1 MSISSSTAIDERLP
15 FQLYSDLH
23 LELIED
29 PFGFPRF
36 ERHKDVLVLA
46 GDIGHISSAT
56 FRNFM
61 NYCSLLWDHVVFV
74 PGNREFYSES
84 KTYAHLYSEY
94 VKYFNEFSN
103 VYFLNC
109 DALEFGHFFSS
120 RIAVRSTN
128 DFVLFGATMWS
139 PIQPKWDD
147 GRQRIQGFDQPSE
160 SWEHMLAL
168 RTFLERHRTDHSKKM
183 YVVTHFPIVRD
194 PERVVSEEYVTQP
207 ADKMRYFMC
216 GWLNCFPLV
225 WTRKISA
232 VCSGH
237 THHPFDFVFKDVR
250 NVSNP
255 RGFPS
260 EAVVA
265 GFKPDGVF

>member
-1 MSISSSTAIDERLP
+1 MDYVSST
-15 FQLYSDLH
+15 
-23 LELIED
+23 
-29 PFGFPRF
+29 
-36 ERHKDVLVLA
+36 
-46 GDIGHISSAT
+46 
-56 FRNFM
+56 
-61 NYCSLLWDHVVFV
+61 WDHVVFV

-94 VKYFNEFSN
+94 VKYFNNRFPN

-109 DALEFGHFFSS
+109 DALEFC
-120 RIAVRSTN
+120 

-147 GRQRIQGFDQPSE
+147 GRQRIRGFDQPLE

-168 RTFLERHRTDHSKKM
+168 RAFLERHADPSKNV
-183 YVVTHFPIVRD
+183 YVVTHFPIVRA
-194 PERVVSEEYVTQP
+194 PERVVSEQYLTQP

-216 GWLNCFPLV
+216 GWLNCFPSA
-225 WTRKISA
+225 WTRKITA

-237 THHPFDFVFKDVR
+237 THHPFDFVFKGVR

>member
-1 MSISSSTAIDERLP
+1 MSLP

-23 LELIED
+23 LELVED

-46 GDIGHISSAT
+46 GDIGHITSAT

-61 NYCSLLWDHVVFV
+61 DYASSLWDHVVFV

-84 KTYAHLYSEY
+84 KTSDSFSVCDATRKQKKTQKTYAHLYSEY
-94 VKYFNEFSN
+94 VKYFNRFPN

-109 DALEFGHFFSS
+109 DALEFGHF
-120 RIAVRSTN
+120 
-128 DFVLFGATMWS
+128 VLFGATMWS
-139 PIQPKWDD
+139 PIQPNWDD

-168 RTFLERHRTDHSKKM
+168 RAFLERTDLRSNQEV
-183 YVVTHFPIVRD
+183 YVVTHFPIVRA
-194 PERVVSEEYVTQP
+194 PERVVSEQYLTQP

-216 GWLNCFPLV
+216 GWLNCFPSA
-225 WTRKISA
+225 WTRKITA

-237 THHPFDFVFKDVR
+237 THHPFDFVFKNVR